1 MIPASRAFRA
11 AVVLT
16 LAGLAWTAGLAAQDA
31 SLPDI
36 PYESF
41 VLDNGLR
48 LVVHEDPKAPIVA
61 VNLWYHVGSKNEEPG
76 KTGFAHLFEHLMFNG
91 SENYDDDYFRPFER
105 AGATDMNGTTNPD
118 RTNYFQNVPVPAL
131 DLALWMESD
140 RMGHLLGAIDQAKLD
155 EQRGVVQNEK
165 RQGENQPYGIVRQLI
180 APATYPDE
188 HPYSW
193 TTIGSMEDLDAA
205 SLEDVHAWFETY
217 YGPNNAVLVVSG
229 DVDPGTVHEKVKHY
243 FGSIPAGPPVA
254 KHRAWIAKME
264 GTRRQ
269 VVEDRV
275 PQARVYK
282 VWNVPEWGSRDADL
296 LDLVTDVLA
305 SGKTSR
311 LYRRLVYDDQIA
323 TDVSAFVWQR
333 EIGSQLRIQ
342 ATARPGQALDEV
354 ETAIDEEL
362 QRFLAEGPTAEEL
375 ERVKTGKRADFV
387 RGIERIGGFGGKSDV
402 LAEHAVYAGDPS
414 FYRERARRTAEAGT
428 GDLRDAARRWL
439 SDGVYVLEVHPY
451 PEYAAA
457 EGDADRSAV
466 PDPGPVPEATF
477 PRVQRATL
485 SNGLEVVLAERHA
498 VPLVELSLHVDAGY
512 AADQFGIPG
521 TADLAM
527 NMMDEGT
534 ASRSALEISA
544 ELDRL
549 GARLATGSNLDV
561 STVSLSALRENLDGS
576 LELFADV
583 VLDPAFPEAD
593 FRRLKQQQMAAI
605 QREKVQPVAMAL
617 RVFPGLL
624 YGEGHA
630 YANPLTGSG
639 TEASIGRIGREDL
652 REFHRTWFRP
662 NHATVVA
669 AGDVTME
676 ELLPRLERHFAEWQP
691 GDVPEKN
698 VGEVDHREAST
709 VYLLDRPQAQQSV
722 IFAGHV
728 APPKANP
735 DEVALEAMNT
745 VLGGSFTS
753 RLNMNL
759 REDKGWAYGAGSL
772 LFPAR
777 GPRPFIVYA
786 PVQTDRTAESL
797 QEIVAELRGIR
808 GERPITADELQK
820 VKDQET
826 RGTAGRWETLGSVE
840 SALGE
845 IVRFGLD
852 DDHPVTYADR
862 VLALELD
869 EVSAAA
875 GAVIRPDRLIWVV
888 VGDRERIEPAVRELG
903 LGEIR
908 LIDADGRPLAGDGGA
923 EDRSAGGS

>member
-1 MIPASRAFRA
+1 MTLVSSTLRA
-11 AVVLT
+11 AVVPV
-16 LAGLAWTAGLAAQDA
+16 LASLAWTAGLAAQDA
-31 SLPDI
+31 PMPDI
-36 PYESF
+36 PFESF

-48 LVVHEDPKAPIVA
+48 LIVHEDHKAPIVA
-61 VNLWYHVGSKNEEPG
+61 VNLWYHVGSKNEKPG
-76 KTGFAHLFEHLMFNG
+76 RTGFAHLFEHLMFNG

-118 RTNYFQNVPVPAL
+118 RTNYFQNVPAPAL

-140 RMGHLLGAIDQAKLD
+140 RMGHLLGAVDQAKLD

-180 APATYPDE
+180 APNTYPDE

-205 SLEDVHAWFETY
+205 SLEDVHGWFETY

-275 PQARVYK
+275 PQARVYE

-296 LDLVTDVLA
+296 LDLATDVLA

-333 EIGSQLRIQ
+333 EIGSQVRIQ
-342 ATARPGQALDEV
+342 ATARPGQGLAEV
-354 ETAIDEEL
+354 EKAIDEEL
-362 QRFLAEGPTAEEL
+362 ERFLAEGPSDEEL
-375 ERVKTGKRADFV
+375 ARVKTGKRSDFL
-387 RGIERIGGFGGKSDV
+387 RGFERIGGFGGKSDV
-402 LAEHAVYAGDPS
+402 LAEHAVYAGDPG
-414 FYRERARRTAEAGT
+414 YYLERAKRMDAATTDE
-428 GDLRDAARRWL
+428 LRDAARRWL

-457 EGDADRSAV
+457 DEDADRSAV
-466 PDPGPVPEATF
+466 PDPGSVPEATF
-477 PRVQRATL
+477 PEVRRATL
-485 SNGLEVVLAERHA
+485 SNGLEVMLAERHA

-527 NMMDEGT
+527 DMLDEGT
-534 ASRSALEISA
+534 ATRSALDISA
-544 ELDRL
+544 ELDGL
-549 GARLATGSNLDV
+549 GARLGTGSNLDM
-561 STVSLSALRENLDGS
+561 STISLSALRENLDAS
-576 LELFADV
+576 MELFADV
-583 VLDPAFPEAD
+583 VLNPDFPEAD
-593 FRRLKQQQMAAI
+593 FRRLKKQQLAAI
-605 QREKVQPVAMAL
+605 QREKTQPVSMAL
-617 RVFPGLL
+617 RVFPALL
-624 YGEGHA
+624 YGEDHA

-639 TEASIGRIGREDL
+639 TEASVGRISRQDL
-652 REFHRTWFRP
+652 RDFHRRWFHP
-662 NHATVVA
+662 NNATLIA
-669 AGDVTME
+669 AGDITME
-676 ELLPRLERHFAEWQP
+676 ELLPRLERHL
-691 GDVPEKN
+691 GDWRQGEMPVKN
-698 VGEVDHREAST
+698 VGEVDHHDAST

-735 DEVALEAMNT
+735 GEVALEAMNT
-745 VLGGSFTS
+745 ILGGGFTS

-759 REDKGWAYGAGSL
+759 REEKGWSYGAGTL
-772 LFPAR
+772 LFAAR
-777 GPRPFIVYA
+777 GPRPFVVYA

-797 QEIVAELRGIR
+797 REIVAELRGIR
-808 GERPITADELQK
+808 GDEPITTDELQK

-840 SALGE
+840 GALGE

-852 DDHPVTYADR
+852 DDHPTTYAEA
-862 VLALELD
+862 VLALELAD
-869 EVSAAA
+869 VSTAARET
-875 GAVIRPDRLIWVV
+875 IRPERLIWVV
-888 VGDRERIEPAVRELG
+888 VGDREKIEPAIRELG
-903 LGEIR
+903 VGEIR
-908 LIDADGRPLAGDGGA
+908 FIDADGRPLAGEGSEDDRPPEGG
-923 EDRSAGGS
+923 